1 MLVIKELLFDRPSG
15 EYVRQ
20 RTRRCP
26 ADVELHT
33 VASWL
38 SQRYG
43 APIYEARSVDPKVGE
58 ILVGWVYRVPSGWPD
73 TDPATQELVAMP
85 MQANDDGEPGDS
97 AFLMQA
103 EIRQWMRAVAER
115 DGIPLEVWRLEQTEY
130 EPKQSR
136 GGQEPP
142 DSRATSV
149 SHILA
154 R

>member
-1 MLVIKELLFDRPSG
+1 
-15 EYVRQ
+15 
-20 RTRRCP
+20 
-26 ADVELHT
+26 VELHT

-58 ILVGWVYRVPSGWPD
+58 ILVGWVYRVPPGWPD
-73 TDPATQELVAMP
+73 TDPTTQELVAMP
-85 MQANDDGEPGDS
+85 MHANDDGEPGDS

-103 EIRQWMRAVAER
+103 EARQSLQAIADET
-115 DGIPLEVWRLEQTEY
+115 GIPLEVWRLEQTEY

-142 DSRATSV
+142 GGSDDDS
-149 SHILA
+149 
-154 R
+154 

>member
-1 MLVIKELLFDRPSG
+1 MLVIKELLFDRPRG

-20 RTRRCP
+20 RTTRCP

-58 ILVGWVYRVPSGWPD
+58 ILVGWVYRVPPGWPD
-73 TDPATQELVAMP
+73 TDPTTQELVAMP
-85 MQANDDGEPGDS
+85 MHANDDGEPGDS

-103 EIRQWMRAVAER
+103 EARQSLQAIADET
-115 DGIPLEVWRLEQTEY
+115 GIPLEIWPLEQTEY

-142 DSRATSV
+142 RGADDDS
-149 SHILA
+149 
-154 R
+154 

>member
-1 MLVIKELLFDRPSG
+1 MLVIKELLFDRPR
-15 EYVRQ
+15 EDYVAERI
-20 RTRRCP
+20 TGCP

-73 TDPATQELVAMP
+73 ADPATQELVAMP
-85 MQANDDGEPGDS
+85 MQANDDGEPVDS
-97 AFLMQA
+97 AFLIQA

-115 DGIPLEVWRLEQTEY
+115 DGIPLEVITLEHAEY
-130 EPKQSR
+130 RPEQSR
-136 GGQEPP
+136 GDQEPP

-149 SHILA
+149 SHVLA

>member
-1 MLVIKELLFDRPSG
+1 MLVIKELLFDRPRE
-15 EYVRQ
+15 EYVAARI
-20 RTRRCP
+20 TGCP

-43 APIYEARSVDPKVGE
+43 APIDEARSVDPKVGE
-58 ILVGWVYRVPSGWPD
+58 IVVGWVYRVPSGWPD
-73 TDPATQELVAMP
+73 ADPATQELVAMP

-97 AFLMQA
+97 AFLVQA

-115 DGIPLEVWRLEQTEY
+115 EGIPLEVWRLEQTEY

-136 GGQEPP
+136 GDQEPP

-149 SHILA
+149 SHLLA

>member
-1 MLVIKELLFDRPSG
+1 MLVIKELLFDRPRG

-20 RTRRCP
+20 RTTRCP

-43 APIYEARSVDPKVGE
+43 APIYEARSADPKVGE
-58 ILVGWVYRVPSGWPD
+58 ILVGWVYRVPPGWPD

-103 EIRQWMRAVAER
+103 EARQSLQAIADET
-115 DGIPLEVWRLEQTEY
+115 GIPLEIWPLEQTEY
-130 EPKQSR
+130 EPKRSC

-142 DSRATSV
+142 GGANDHA
-149 SHILA
+149 
-154 R
+154 

>member
-1 MLVIKELLFDRPSG
+1 MLVIKELLFDRPRE
-15 EYVRQ
+15 EYVAARI
-20 RTRRCP
+20 TGCP

-43 APIYEARSVDPKVGE
+43 APIDEARSVDPKVGE
-58 ILVGWVYRVPSGWPD
+58 ILVGWVYRVPSGWPG

-85 MQANDDGEPGDS
+85 MQANDDGEPVDS

-103 EIRQWMRAVAER
+103 EARQTLRAIADET
-115 DGIPLEVWRLEQTEY
+115 GIPLEVWPLEQTEY

-136 GGQEPP
+136 GDQEPP

-149 SHILA
+149 SHVLA